1 MDESGRSAVFPDAP
15 LESGAACHASTPG
28 ALHHGIYRARPVML
42 QHPGWIS
49 LNPDILTSPSLM

>member
-1 MDESGRSAVFPDAP
+1 MDESGRTAVFADAP
-15 LESGAACHASTPG
+15 LESGLPVMRVAG
-28 ALHHGIYRARPVML
+28 ALHHDIYRARPVML